1 MRRQGKNYA
10 GMVHKIH
17 KITPKSK
24 IHYQY
29 RLHTNSKTGVN
40 YATVTPNENSS
51 NTHLR
56 ATGVVKMSLRQ

>member
-1 MRRQGKNYA
+1 MQEWFIKFIKLLR
-10 GMVHKIH
+10 
-17 KITPKSK
+17 KSK
-24 IHYQY
+24 IHYQD